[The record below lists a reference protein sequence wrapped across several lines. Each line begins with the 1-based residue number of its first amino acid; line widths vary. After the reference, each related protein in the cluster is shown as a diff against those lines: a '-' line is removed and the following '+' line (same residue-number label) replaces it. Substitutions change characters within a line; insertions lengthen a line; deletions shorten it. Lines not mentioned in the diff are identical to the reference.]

1 MSIKQS
7 RNENQAT
14 LPRILEP
21 EVMDSWEE
29 AVEYDEM
36 DFTEVNTAFAKS
48 VLELGPNF
56 EANVLDVGTGTA
68 RIPLLIASRCP
79 QWQIWGI
86 DLAKSML
93 QLGMRHVKDAGLEQ
107 QILLE
112 TVDAK
117 KMPYP
122 DGQFQMVI
130 SNSLVH
136 HLPEPLPFFHE
147 VARVLQ
153 PQGAILIRDLIRPA
167 NVEIMETL
175 VASIGA
181 EYNEQQKKLFRDSLN
196 AALTLDEVHDL
207 IKQANLSDVKVYQ
220 SSDRHWTAQRAWH
233 Y

>member
-7 RNENQAT
+7 RSQNQVT

-29 AVEYDEM
+29 AVEYDAM
-36 DFTEVNTAFAKS
+36 DFTEVNTAFAES
-48 VLELGPNF
+48 VIELGPNCA
-56 EANVLDVGTGTA
+56 ANILDVGTGTA

-79 QWQIWGI
+79 QWRIWGI
-86 DLAKSML
+86 DLAKNML
-93 QLGMRHVKDAGLEQ
+93 QLGLQHVKNAGLEQ
-107 QILLE
+107 QIFLE

-122 DGQFQMVI
+122 DGQFQMVV

-136 HLPEPLPFFHE
+136 HLPDPLPFFRE

-153 PQGAILIRDLIRPA
+153 PQGTILIRDLIRPTD
-167 NVEIMETL
+167 VETMDAL
-175 VASIGA
+175 VASIGT
-181 EYNEQQKKLFRDSLN
+181 EYDEQQKKLFRDSLN

-207 IKQANLSDVKVYQ
+207 IKQANLSNVKVYQ
-220 SSDRHWTAQRAWH
+220 SSDRHWTAATWQD
-233 Y
+233 